1 MMTLMTFVFE
11 HWFFSGLVLVALYIV
26 SCSIWRIGPTEVG
39 LAAPAMKWVTAA
51 SVAAQPR
58 QEKK

>member
-1 MMTLMTFVFE
+1 MIDWLTFVFE

-26 SCSIWRIGPTEVG
+26 SCSISRIGPAKAG
-39 LAAPAMKWVTAA
+39 MAATAMKWVTAA
-51 SVAAQPR
+51 SVEAQPR

>member
-1 MMTLMTFVFE
+1 MLEWLTFVFE

-39 LAAPAMKWVTAA
+39 LAVPALNRITAA
-51 SVAAQPR
+51 SAEAQPR